1 MSKKQIQVALDTLD
15 FDKTCTLAALVS
27 PYVDIIE
34 IGTPCIKYNGIQ
46 ILKALQVACPSNQIL
61 VDLKTMD
68 AGFYEASAFYQA
80 GADICTVLGA
90 AGIPTIRGVVE
101 AASAHGKQAQVDL
114 INVDDKA
121 GVARAAVVAGAHI
134 IGIHTGLDAQAAGA
148 TPFVDLHKM
157 RDLNLDALLSVA
169 GGIHAG
175 TVQQVAKLG
184 VDIIVIGAAIYGAA
198 SPATAAANIRRL
210 LDEVVIL

>member
-1 MSKKQIQVALDTLD
+1 
-15 FDKTCTLAALVS
+15 
-27 PYVDIIE
+27 
-34 IGTPCIKYNGIQ
+34 
-46 ILKALQVACPSNQIL
+46 
-61 VDLKTMD
+61 MD

-101 AASAHGKQAQVDL
+101 AADAHGKQAQVDL
-114 INVDDKA
+114 INVTDKA
-121 GVARAAVVAGAHI
+121 TVARAAVAAGAHI

-148 TPFVDLHKM
+148 TPFVDLHKIL
-157 RDLNLDALLSVA
+157 DLGLGTRLSVA

-175 TVQQVAKLG
+175 TVQQVATFD

-210 LDEVVIL
+210 LDAVVIL